1 MAVPVSAVV
10 RPELRDP
17 AWRARLGWTL
27 AALVVSWPMLV
38 ISEFKPWTLIGADS
52 LTAAGRFAASFVP
65 PQLDADFLR
74 LVARESWITVAIAT
88 SGLTL
93 AVFLAV
99 PMTLLATT
107 TLSVSRLGRE
117 RMATAALAVRQS
129 VRGVSILLRSVPE
142 LVFALLFVRVVGLG
156 PTAAV
161 LAIGLAYGGMLA
173 KVFSEIIE
181 SIDRGPANALLANG
195 AGRLQTF
202 LYGVLPQAAPEL
214 TSYLVY
220 RWECAIRASVIMGF
234 VGAGGLGQR
243 MDESMKMFNGGETAT
258 MLIVFVL
265 LVAAADLVSNH
276 LRRRLG

>member
-1 MAVPVSAVV
+1 MPVNAVA

-17 AWRARLGWTL
+17 AWRARVGWTL
-27 AALVVSWPMLV
+27 AALVVSWPVLV
-38 ISEFKPWTLIGADS
+38 ISEFRPWTLIGTDS
-52 LTAAGRFAASFVP
+52 ATAAAHFVASFFP
-65 PQLDADFLR
+65 PQASVDFLG
-74 LVARESWITVAIAT
+74 LVARETWITVAIAT

-93 AVFLAV
+93 GLLIAV
-99 PMTLLATT
+99 PMTVLATS
-107 TLSVSRLGRE
+107 TLSISRLGRGP
-117 RMATAALAVRQS
+117 MASGSLALRQGVRA
-129 VRGVSILLRSVPE
+129 VSIVLRSVPE

-156 PTAAV
+156 PTAGV

-173 KVFSEIIE
+173 KVFAEIIE
-181 SIDRGPANALLANG
+181 SADRSPVQALLGNG
-195 AGRLQTF
+195 SGRLSAL

-214 TSYLVY
+214 VSYLVY

-258 MLIVFVL
+258 MLVVFIA
-265 LVAAADLVSNH
+265 LVFAADLVSSY

>member
-1 MAVPVSAVV
+1 VSAVV

-17 AWRARLGWTL
+17 AWRRRIGWTL

-38 ISEFKPWTLIGADS
+38 ISEFKPWTLIGSDS
-52 LTAAGRFAASFVP
+52 MTAAGRFAASFVP

-74 LVARESWITVAIAT
+74 LVARETWITVAIAS

-99 PMTLLATT
+99 PMTLLSTT
-107 TLSVSRLGRE
+107 TLSISRLGRE
-117 RMATAALAVRQS
+117 RMATAALAVRQG

-265 LVAAADLVSNH
+265 LVAAADLVSNY
-276 LRRRLG
+276 LRRRLD